1 MAEVMGVKTR
11 SLERGLIRQEAEPSG
26 HKLGRPSII
35 PAEVRLKLRNCYLE
49 HYKQWGPRTLASWA
63 KREGLGDYS
72 PSTIAPVIADL
83 KEKRPPQDK
92 PQRYEITAP
101 NVMWSEDGAGFKERG
116 RKHELLILQDER
128 SRFKVNTSLVS
139 GPAHAPD
146 VYTYLREAFEQ
157 HGAPLILKHD
167 GGKIFLEEK
176 VQDLLREYGVIDL
189 TSPPYYPP
197 YNGKME
203 RSVRDIKSYAG
214 AMKRRHSPLA
224 LSGRISAAIHDL
236 NEERPRPMLGGK
248 TAREVFADRALPLPN
263 RRKFQQEI
271 ERRERWLA
279 SASCSRKEQNDA
291 HRRAIAE
298 VLLEHGLM
306 VDTRGRP
313 NGQRL
318 ETAAS

>member
-26 HKLGRPSII
+26 QKLGRPSII
-35 PAEVRLKLRNCYLE
+35 PAEVRLKLRNCYIA
-49 HYKQWGPRTLASWA
+49 HYKQWGPRPLACWA

-72 PSTIAPVIADL
+72 PSTIALVIADL
-83 KEKRPPQDK
+83 KEKRPPRDK

-116 RKHELLILQDER
+116 RKHELLILQVEC

-139 GPAHAPD
+139 GPAQAPD
-146 VYTYLREAFEQ
+146 VYAYLREAFER

-203 RSVRDIKSYAG
+203 RSVRDIKSYVR
-214 AMKRRHSPLA
+214 AMKQKHSPLT
-224 LSGRISAAIHDL
+224 LPGRIAAAIHDL
-236 NEERPRPMLGGK
+236 NEERPRPVLGGK
-248 TAREVFADRALPLPN
+248 TAHEAFAERTLPLPD

-279 SASCSRKEQNDA
+279 STSCSRKEQDDA
-291 HRRAIAE
+291 HRRAVAE
-298 VLLEHGLM
+298 VLLEQGFM
-306 VDTRGRP
+306 VDPRVMTP
-313 NGQRL
+313 GQRW